1 MRRPPEDKRLQAM
14 LEVWAGRRTAKD
26 AAASLGISRKSFY
39 QWEARALEGMR
50 ASLQR
55 GRPGRPSRRADPRQT
70 QLETENRQLREDLLI
85 LQQRDRIR
93 GLLAESMT
101 RAQKKSGG
109 HDRG

>member
-1 MRRPPEDKRLQAM
+1 MQAM

-50 ASLQR
+50 CSLQK
-55 GRPGRPSRRADPRQT
+55 GRPGRPRKEADPQKT
-70 QLETENRQLREDLLI
+70 QLEGEVRRLRADLEI
-85 LQQRDRIR
+85 MEQRERIR
-93 GLLAESMT
+93 SLLAEAET

>member
-1 MRRPPEDKRLQAM
+1 MKAM

-55 GRPGRPSRRADPRQT
+55 GRPGRPRKETDPQKT
-70 QLETENRQLREDLLI
+70 QLEEEVRRLRENLEVME
-85 LQQRDRIR
+85 QRDRIR
-93 GLLAESMT
+93 SLLAESMT